1 MSTSLDTLRDRP
13 VRRRRPQ
20 LNGITRY
27 VLMRLLG
34 MAAVMFLVLTIV
46 FLIVRVTPGD
56 PAAIMLGPDASADDV
71 AHLRSRLGLDTPLPL
86 QYLIYIGQ
94 VLRGDLGESIFLGQP
109 VLTAIASRA
118 EPTFFLT
125 VFALAIA
132 CAIALPVGIMSAY
145 RRGSLFDQGVTTLA
159 MLAASIPGFWLSLIL
174 MQLFA
179 VKLGWFPVSGYGGPG
194 SALGERLYHL
204 VLPAVALG
212 VVSSALIIRFTRA
225 AMLDVL
231 GEDYVR
237 TARSKGMSELRVVLR
252 HALKN
257 ALIPI
262 ITVIGLTAAVLI
274 SGAVVTE
281 TVFGLPGIGNLVVS
295 AVSRRDYP
303 VIQGALLIIAGLYVL
318 INFVIDMLY
327 LVVDPRVR
335 Y

>member
-1 MSTSLDTLRDRP
+1 MTVATGSTAAGRKRA
-13 VRRRRPQ
+13 RQ
-20 LNGITRY
+20 LNGTVRY
-27 VLMRLLG
+27 ILMRIVG
-34 MAAVMFLVLTIV
+34 MIAVMFLVVTIV

-56 PAAIMLGPDASADDV
+56 PAAIMLGPDASAADI
-71 AHLRSRLGLDTPLPL
+71 AALRARLGLDASLPL
-86 QYLIYIGQ
+86 QYVVYIKQ
-94 VLRGDLGESIFLGQP
+94 MLQGDLGESIFLGQP
-109 VLTAIASRA
+109 VLTAIWSRA

-132 CAIALPVGIMSAY
+132 CVIALPVGVISAY
-145 RRGSLFDQGVTTLA
+145 RRGSVFDQGITTLA
-159 MLAASIPGFWLSLIL
+159 MLAASIPGFWLSLML

-179 VKLGWFPVSGYGGPG
+179 VRLGWFPVSGYGGPD
-194 SALGERLYHL
+194 SAFGERLYHL

-212 VVSSALIIRFTRA
+212 IVSSALIIRFTRA

-237 TARSKGMSELRVVLR
+237 TARSKGMSEFRVVLK

-281 TVFGLPGIGNLVVS
+281 TVFGLPGVGNLVVS